1 MLPHTVGRFL
11 TPKVYE
17 DTPYIAYLPFFKF
30 CSTLLSSLLLPTS
43 THPTPK
49 SPPPHCSNAH
59 THTQRHTAQSGANIL
74 KHPYK
79 YKLKPPVMCSQYLSI
94 LHWMNNLWISK
105 IYFPRCILFQKL
117 LTYRGHISV
126 VKTKFLLWTT
136 LTLIEIV

>member
-49 SPPPHCSNAH
+49 SPPTPTPTPLLKR

-94 LHWMNNLWISK
+94 LH
-105 IYFPRCILFQKL
+105 
-117 LTYRGHISV
+117 
-126 VKTKFLLWTT
+126 
-136 LTLIEIV
+136 

>member
-1 MLPHTVGRFL
+1 MKIP
-11 TPKVYE
+11 P
-17 DTPYIAYLPFFKF
+17 I
-30 CSTLLSSLLLPTS
+30 LPTFPFS
-43 THPTPK
+43 NFVQPCCLPCCCQPPPIQPPNPPPTPTPLLK
-49 SPPPHCSNAH
+49 R

-136 LTLIEIV
+136 LILIEIV